1 MSFYDKDCDTVYLTA
16 ALHRHPHVF
25 EELHRHL
32 QDHGIDIYTVFDT
45 DNVWIRDYFPIQVG
59 SRYVK
64 FHYGYGE
71 KVRQYPQLGVPPFC
85 YAHLQPEMSGLGL
98 DGGNVVRYGDRAI
111 VTDIIY
117 LHNKWLTKKKL
128 RAALEDVLDAEVIV
142 IPHEPYDSLGHSD
155 GIVKWIDEG
164 TVFVNDYQSKY
175 GDKVMKALRKH
186 NLECVPFPYEYKQCP
201 KMSEKDFRAKY
212 PYADEFN
219 PGVGYYLNF
228 LIVKGLILAPQFD
241 FEQDQEV
248 LNLLLLYFPDCA
260 VEGIECL
267 DLSMEGGLLGCCT
280 YQMRSDHAALA

>member
-1 MSFYDKDCDTVYLTA
+1 MPWHDASCDTVYLTA

-45 DNVWIRDYFPIQVG
+45 DNVWIRDYFPIKVG

-111 VTDIIY
+111 VTDIVY
-117 LHNKWLTKKKL
+117 LHNQWLTKKKL

-142 IPHEPYDSLGHSD
+142 IPKEPYEITGHAD
-155 GIVKWIDEG
+155 GMVRWIDDK
-164 TVFVNDYQSKY
+164 TVFVNDTI
-175 GDKVMKALRKH
+175 DKKFVEKLIGVLARH
-186 NLECVPFPYEYKQCP
+186 GLECILFPCSYDKFPVIKRKEFYQ
-201 KMSEKDFRAKY
+201 KY
-212 PYADEFN
+212 PEADTFQPS
-219 PGVGYYLNF
+219 PGWYINYLM
-228 LIVKGLILAPQFD
+228 VKGLIIVPSYGIEDDEAPV
-241 FEQDQEV
+241 E
-248 LNLLLLYFPDCA
+248 LLRKHFPDYAIEQAECYD
-260 VEGIECL
+260 VGYLGGGINCITW
-267 DLSMEGGLLGCCT
+267 GCKGN
-280 YQMRSDHAALA
+280 